1 MFHKTRVNRAV
12 ASVITAGIATAG
24 ASFAASQAI
33 EEVIVTATKT
43 SASTQD
49 IAVTVSALTS
59 EKLDQMGVTNF
70 EDYLVQLP
78 GVTAGGS
85 GPGQNTIY
93 IRGVAS
99 TTPAISIAGVAGLA
113 PNVAFYL
120 DEQPLAQPG
129 RNLDVYAADMNR
141 VEVLAGPQGTLFGAS
156 SQAGTVRLITNKP
169 DPSAAYGKVKFGVGT
184 INEGGT
190 NNNVELMYNLP
201 VSDRITLRG
210 VVYSDTKGGY
220 IDNVQGTRT
229 LEESARFRVEGFMRS
244 NGVPVSERRAGFQT
258 GGDYADTDGD
268 GYVDLPNVTFIA
280 ADNSDLVEEDF
291 NETKYTGARLS
302 ALIDIADNWDLL
314 LSHTSQELDSD
325 GVFFADPNLGDLEIQ
340 SYVDDSLE
348 DEFDNTNWTLTGRL
362 GELDVVYT
370 GAFTERTTDQNIGYS
385 DYMFVGQYLPY
396 YVCDGSVTYP
406 GAANANNEGPTG
418 TCYAPDMSAPSH
430 SETEVTT
437 HEIRFTTDQDKN
449 IRLTGGAFFSDTKLQ
464 ERVSFTYPGS
474 KFAQGWTAANGPGF
488 SSHNY
493 SYGDGFLSSNEPF
506 APGEIF
512 RNDVQRT
519 DEQMGA
525 FGELSYD
532 LSDELSV
539 TLGARYYDIEIDFDG
554 SANGSFYNFCGSAVD
569 AETCPDAQVFGTNIA
584 DLYDGDG
591 IYLGN
596 SEYTFRGAS
605 SPTSIADI
613 PDKATASGVVYK
625 FTASYAPTE
634 DTLLYTTI
642 SEGFRAGFLNRPGG
656 YVDTS
661 GTYTVPFE
669 FGTDDMTNYEFGWKS
684 DLLDGHMRLNGSFFL
699 AQIDGLQTTIFD
711 PSIANLFFSDN
722 AANAEVK
729 GLETDMIW
737 APVSVEGLTISAS
750 MSLLDTEITDTLTTS
765 TDVVAGDSLAFA
777 PEFQANLQA
786 RYEWNAGS
794 GMTGHVM
801 PHIAHSAES
810 YSDIIRIN
818 RDRIQGWTM
827 IGLTAGVTTETWG
840 AEFFIDNLTD
850 KRAELA
856 RNYINDRERIS
867 YATPRTMG
875 VRMSYNF

>member
-1 MFHKTRVNRAV
+1 MFHKTKVNRAV
-12 ASVITAGIATAG
+12 ASVIAAGFAATG
-24 ASFAASQAI
+24 ASFTASQAI

-43 SASTQD
+43 AASTQD

-59 EKLDQMGVTNF
+59 EKLDQMGVSNF

-129 RNLDVYAADMNR
+129 RNLDVYAADLDR

-169 DPSAAYGKVKFGVGT
+169 DPSGAYGKLKVGVGT

-190 NNNVELMYNLP
+190 NNNVEMMYNLP
-201 VSDRITLRG
+201 ISDRVTIRG

-220 IDNVQGTRT
+220 IDNVHGTRT
-229 LEESARFRVEGFMRS
+229 AEQSARFRVEGFMRT
-244 NGVPVSERRAGFQT
+244 NGVPVSARRTGFQAGAGYT
-258 GGDYADTDGD
+258 DTDGD
-268 GYVDLPNVTFIA
+268 GYVDLPNVTFLE

-291 NETKYTGARLS
+291 NETTYTGARVS
-302 ALIDIADNWDLL
+302 ALFNISDDWDLL

-340 SYVDDSLE
+340 AYVDDTIE
-348 DEFDNTNWTLTGRL
+348 DEFENTSWTLTGRVA
-362 GELDVVYT
+362 GLDVVYT
-370 GAFTERTTDQNIGYS
+370 GAYTERTTDQVIGYS
-385 DYMFVGQYLPY
+385 DYLYVGQYLPY
-396 YVCDGSVTYP
+396 YICDYSVTY
-406 GAANANNEGPTG
+406 GDQTG
-418 TCYAPDMSAPSH
+418 TCQAPNLLAPSY
-430 SETEVTT
+430 STTEVNT
-437 HEIRFTTDQDKN
+437 HEIRFTTDQDKRT
-449 IRLTGGAFFSDTKLQ
+449 RLTGGAFFSDTTLQ

-474 KFAQGWTAANGPGF
+474 VFAQGWAGEGSGPGF
-488 SSHNY
+488 ADPNY
-493 SYGDGFLSSNEPF
+493 SYGDGFLSTNDPY

-519 DEQMGA
+519 DEQYGA

-532 LSDELSV
+532 VTDDLSV
-539 TLGARYYDIEIDFDG
+539 TLGARYYDVEIDFDG
-554 SANGSFYNFCGSAVD
+554 SAAGSFYNFCGSSNPDCV
-569 AETCPDAQVFGTNIA
+569 DAQVFGTNIA

-591 IYLGN
+591 VYQGN
-596 SEYTFRGAS
+596 PVEG
-605 SPTSIADI
+605 I
-613 PDKATASGVVYK
+613 PDKATADGVVSK
-625 FTASYAPTE
+625 FTMSYTPSD
-634 DTLLYTTI
+634 DTLLYATI

-656 YVDTS
+656 RTTADGS
-661 GTYTVPFE
+661 YTVPYAFD
-669 FGTDDMTNYEFGWKS
+669 TDDLTNYEFGWKS
-684 DLLDGHMRLNGSFFL
+684 DLMDGHMRLNGSFFL

-711 PSIANLFFSDN
+711 HSISNLFFYDN
-722 AANAEVK
+722 AENAEVK
-729 GLETDMIW
+729 GMEADMIW
-737 APVSVEGLTISAS
+737 APVSVDGLTVSAS
-750 MSLLDTEITDTLTTS
+750 VSLLDSEITETLTPS
-765 TDVVAGDSLAFA
+765 GDVQAGDSLAFA

-794 GMTGHVM
+794 GMTGHLM

-850 KRAELA
+850 QRAELA